1 MHVKTGDKVQVMS
14 GRDRGQTGTVLR
26 IDSGSGRVIVESV
39 NMVKRHQRPG
49 PNGAEGG
56 IIEKEAFLDASN
68 VLIYSE
74 KLEKGVR
81 TRSVYVGQN
90 GEQFDSRSAA
100 SASFGD
106 VPGKV
111 SKVRLCVKTGEVF
124 E

>member
-1 MHVKTGDKVQVMS
+1 M
-14 GRDRGQTGTVLR
+14 
-26 IDSGSGRVIVESV
+26 IVENV
-39 NMVKRHQRPG
+39 NMVKRHQRAG
-49 PNGAEGG
+49 QNGTEAG

-81 TRSVYVGQN
+81 TRNVYVGQN

-106 VPGKV
+106 TPSKV
-111 SKVRLCVKTGEVF
+111 KKVRLCVKTGEVF

>member
-26 IDSGSGRVIVESV
+26 IDSGNGRVLVESV
-39 NMVKRHQRPG
+39 NMVKRHQRAG
-49 PNGAEGG
+49 QGNTEGG

-81 TRSVYVGQN
+81 TRNVYIGQN

-100 SASFGD
+100 SNSFGEA
-106 VPGKV
+106 PGKV
-111 SKVRLCVKTGEVF
+111 SKVRVCVKTGEVF

>member
-1 MHVKTGDKVQVMS
+1 MHVKNGDKVQVMA
-14 GRDRGQTGTVLR
+14 GRERGRTGTVKR
-26 IDSGSGRVIVESV
+26 IDKKRGRVTVDGLNI
-39 NMVKRHQRPG
+39 VKRHQRAG
-49 PNGAEGG
+49 AQNAEGG

-81 TRSVYVGQN
+81 TRNVYVGQN

-106 VPGKV
+106 TPSKV
-111 SKVRLCVKTGEVF
+111 KKVRLCVKTGEVF

>member
-1 MHVKTGDKVQVMS
+1 MHVKAGDKVQVMS
-14 GRDRGQTGTVLR
+14 GRDRGQIGTVLTV
-26 IDSGSGRVIVESV
+26 DSGKGRVIVENV
-39 NMVKRHQRPG
+39 NMVKRHQRAG
-49 PNGAEGG
+49 QNGTEAA

-90 GEQFDSRSAA
+90 GEQFDSRNAA
-100 SASFGD
+100 SASYGD
-106 VPGKV
+106 AP
-111 SKVRLCVKTGEVF
+111 SKVKKVRVCVKTGEVF